1 MAELTRGAI
10 ADRPWGRTLGALGT
24 RGLSGELTV
33 TADGKPYRVA
43 FAHGAVVG
51 ATSPLAS
58 DAAVRV
64 ALTGGLISS
73 TQVNDITRRIATSP
87 HRDEIDVVA
96 EAAKLGPDQA
106 RQLRRR
112 LVAQRAARTFSVERG
127 EFVVDDHVTVPV
139 LPGNELDIR
148 AIIYMGAKSNLSE
161 ERLAIELNQF
171 GAWFRLTPDGIA
183 DLAQFGFTEIEK
195 PALHKLVEGINLEDL
210 ERQSPELGERG
221 VRAIVYALAAVGACE
236 AEVAPRAIP
245 GRVTRDSIPPLQPP
259 RAGNPT
265 QAPLRRGVTAA
276 PTTVAAK
283 GSGSTRA
290 ETPDGMSLRTPRS
303 SVPPPN
309 QPRTQTPSSPPNQP
323 RTQTPSSPPPNQPRT
338 QTPSSPPP
346 NQPRTQ
352 TPSSPPP
359 ERASSPSS
367 TRPPTPTNMP
377 VTGRAHTPTTTPTSP
392 RTPTPNHI
400 TGEHPALARTAT
412 PTTPPASRTM
422 TPVAQARTSTGPA
435 QARTSTGPV
444 ISRTISGNRAKV
456 PSSPPPGTEDV
467 VRMRQP
473 SGQHPVVQPLA
484 TPRPQRSGSS
494 PPPMRQRRN
503 TAATVETEALIRD
516 RVALVDRGADHYA
529 LLGIA
534 QDASAELVRAAYFTL
549 ARKLHPD
556 RLASLGIVD
565 AQRDAQR
572 LFAQINTAFAVLN
585 DPAQRAEYNSILS
598 RGGVNAVRAADNK
611 ADELAMRIMHAEE
624 AFKRGEMALRREQLD
639 VALQEFTTAVELQPT
654 EPEYQALLVWTK
666 FIAASDKSAIAAPTR
681 QQLLRSADKLENSPT
696 ARFYLGRVERILGR
710 EREALQ
716 HFYEVLKI
724 KPNHAEASSEIRILE
739 QRLKG
744 KR

>member
-87 HRDEIDVVA
+87 HRDEIDVVT

-303 SVPPPN
+303 SV
-309 QPRTQTPSSPPNQP
+309 
-323 RTQTPSSPPPNQPRT
+323 
-338 QTPSSPPP
+338 PPP